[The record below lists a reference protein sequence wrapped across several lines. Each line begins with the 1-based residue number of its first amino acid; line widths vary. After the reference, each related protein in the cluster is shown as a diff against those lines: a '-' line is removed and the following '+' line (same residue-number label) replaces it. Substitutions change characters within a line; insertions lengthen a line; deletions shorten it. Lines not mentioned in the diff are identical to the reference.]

1 MLSQLNFN
9 GQAIVVTGAAH
20 GIGRATC
27 AVLTEMN
34 ARVYAIDIRPDFE
47 ETVDKDRVTYGQN
60 GVAIVADV
68 SVEDQVSSLRDRIES
83 EVESLAAVVNV
94 VGAEG
99 NRQAVRDMAL
109 NEWSRVIE
117 ISLTSM
123 FLMSR
128 ALLPLVERATG
139 SFVNVASTHALVG
152 LPLGNAYS
160 TAKAGVIGF
169 TRQLATEVGSS
180 GVRANSVCPGPV
192 DTASPSGHNPE
203 SVMSTVLGRFADASE
218 IANLI
223 GFLAS
228 PASSFMTGT
237 AVVIDGGQTAHR
249 GLVDLSRR
257 RR

>member
-9 GQAIVVTGAAH
+9 GRSIVVTGAAH
-20 GIGRATC
+20 GIGRAAC
-27 AVLTEMN
+27 AVLAEMN
-34 ARVYAIDIRPDFE
+34 ARVYAVDIEPDFE
-47 ETVDKDRVTYGQN
+47 EMVRNDTATYGQDA
-60 GVAIVADV
+60 VAVIADV
-68 SVEDQVSSLRDRIES
+68 SAEDQVFSLRDRIES
-83 EVESLAAVVNV
+83 DVDSLAAVVNV

-99 NRQAVRDMAL
+99 SRQAVRDMAL
-109 NEWSRVIE
+109 KDWSRVIE

-128 ALLPLVERATG
+128 ALLPLVERGSG
-139 SFVNVASTHALVG
+139 SFVNVASTHAFVG

-160 TAKAGVIGF
+160 TAKAGVVGF
-169 TRQLATEVGSS
+169 TRQLATEVGRL

-192 DTASPSGHNPE
+192 NTSSRFDHNPE
-203 SVMSTVLGRFADASE
+203 SVTSTVLGRFADPSE

-249 GLVDLSRR
+249 GLVDLSRLR
-257 RR
+257 R

>member
-9 GQAIVVTGAAH
+9 GRSVVVTGAAH

-34 ARVYAIDIRPDFE
+34 ARVYAVDFTPDFE
-47 ETVDKDRVTYGQN
+47 TTVESDRDTYGQD

-68 SVEDQVSSLRDRIES
+68 SSEDQVSSLRDRIES

-94 VGAEG
+94 VGAAG
-99 NRQAVRDMAL
+99 KGKAVRDMAL
-109 NEWSRVIE
+109 SEWSRAIDV
-117 ISLTSM
+117 SLTSM

-128 ALLPLVERATG
+128 ALLPLVERASG

-160 TAKAGVIGF
+160 AAKAGVIGF

-192 DTASPSGHNPE
+192 DTNGQSGHNSE
-203 SVMSTVLGRFADASE
+203 SPTSTVLGRFADASE

-237 AVVIDGGQTAHR
+237 SVVIDGGQTAHR
-249 GLVDLSRR
+249 GLVDLSRLR
-257 RR
+257 R